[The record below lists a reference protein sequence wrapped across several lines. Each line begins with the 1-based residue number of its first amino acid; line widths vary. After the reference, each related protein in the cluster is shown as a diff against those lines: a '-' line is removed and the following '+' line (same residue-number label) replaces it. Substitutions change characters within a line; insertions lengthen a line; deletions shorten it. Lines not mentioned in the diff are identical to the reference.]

1 MRLLWYGCSW
11 VEGVKEDVTPFPN
24 LVSCNLNL
32 EYENRGVSG
41 TSIDDMVAAFSKD
54 YNTGKLTKLDVVVFC
69 ATSSYRITWSGPSDE
84 HFNFNYY
91 DSISHTGF
99 ESLERN
105 KAWMLNFAN
114 DDISSFLAFK
124 NLSLLYFMCKSM
136 NIKCFFVNS
145 YYPLTQQITNLIPPE
160 NWLLPFDQSCVN
172 LFEFKII
179 KPEPV
184 IDDGPE
190 FKYNVWINHK
200 EKIEKYL
207 IPNDNHPNQL
217 GNETIANYLT
227 TKLKAKL

>member
-11 VEGVKEDVTPFPN
+11 VEGVRRKDIIPFPD
-24 LVSCNLNL
+24 LVSYNLNL
-32 EYENRGVSG
+32 EYENRGAIAS
-41 TSIDDMVAAFSKD
+41 SIDDMVEAFSND
-54 YNTGKLTKLDVVVFC
+54 YNTGKLTQSDVVIFC
-69 ATSSYRITWSGPSDE
+69 ATSSYRITWDK
-84 HFNFNYY
+84 HFHFNYY
-91 DSISHTGF
+91 DAIKYTGF
-99 ESLERN
+99 ESSEKN
-105 KAWMLNFAN
+105 KAWILNFAN
-114 DDISSFLAFK
+114 DNVSSFLAFK

-145 YYPLTQQITNLIPPE
+145 YYPLTPQITNLIPPE

-172 LFEFKII
+172 LFEFVII
-179 KPEPV
+179 KPEPM
-184 IDDGPE
+184 IDDLPE
-190 FKYNVWINHK
+190 FENDVWINHK

>member
-11 VEGVKEDVTPFPN
+11 VEGVKEDITPFPD
-24 LVSCNLNL
+24 LVSYNLNL
-32 EYENRGVSG
+32 EYENRGAIAS
-41 TSIDDMVAAFSKD
+41 SIDDMVAKFSKD
-54 YNTGKLTKLDVVVFC
+54 YKTGNIFKSDVFIFC
-69 ATSSYRITWSGPSDE
+69 ATSCYRI
-84 HFNFNYY
+84 
-91 DSISHTGF
+91 
-99 ESLERN
+99 
-105 KAWMLNFAN
+105 AWEEYFTFSTKDCKTEKQKFWLLNFA
-114 DDISSFLAFK
+114 DDNLSSFLAFK
-124 NLSLLYFMCKSM
+124 NLSLLYFMCQSM

-184 IDDGPE
+184 IDDCPE
-190 FKYNVWINHK
+190 FKYNVFMNHK

>member
-11 VEGVKEDVTPFPN
+11 VEGVKEDITPFPN
-24 LVSCNLNL
+24 LVSRNLGL
-32 EYENRGVSG
+32 EYENRGVIAS
-41 TSIDDMVAAFSKD
+41 SIDCMVAKFSKD
-54 YNTGKLTKLDVVVFC
+54 YNTGKVTESDVVIFC
-69 ATSSYRITWSGPSDE
+69 ATSSYRIIWDK
-84 HFNFNYY
+84 HFKFYPNVFNN
-91 DSISHTGF
+91 
-99 ESLERN
+99 ESEKQKSWL
-105 KAWMLNFAN
+105 LNFAD

-145 YYPLTQQITNLIPPE
+145 FYPLTQQTSNLIPHK
-160 NWLLPFDQSCVN
+160 NWLLSFNQSCVN
-172 LFEFKII
+172 LFEFLIVDPGVAI
-179 KPEPV
+179 N
-184 IDDGPE
+184 DTPE
-190 FKYNVWINHK
+190 FKHNVWIKHK